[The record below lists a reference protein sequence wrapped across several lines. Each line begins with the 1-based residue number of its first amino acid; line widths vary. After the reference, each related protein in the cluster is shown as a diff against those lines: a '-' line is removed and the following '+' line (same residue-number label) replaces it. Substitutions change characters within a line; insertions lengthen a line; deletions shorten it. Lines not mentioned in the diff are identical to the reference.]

1 MKTYLD
7 DLIAYKSLYLLMQK
21 KTSKNFAGELEELK
35 NAAEERCKKYGEYP
49 LVQHK
54 EKVEETS
61 LAPITEEIVII
72 KKIKNMLGRIRML
85 LNKDKESKE
94 TEAEH
99 QETQQEA
106 MAQLLLEQY
115 EKIIFAPAQIKEVLG
130 RETVMKVLGMDIEK
144 FIKEGKDKTK
154 ETKVRQINTPAME
167 H

>member
-7 DLIAYKSLYLLMQK
+7 DLISYKSLYLLMQK
-21 KTSKNFAGELEELK
+21 KTAKNFDGELEELK
-35 NAAEERCKKYGEYP
+35 NAAIERCKTYGEYP
-49 LVQHK
+49 LIQTN
-54 EKVEETS
+54 EKKEETS

-85 LNKDKESKE
+85 LNKEKDSKE
-94 TEAEH
+94 KEAEH

-115 EKIIFAPAQIKEVLG
+115 EKVIFTPEKIKEVLG
-130 RETVMKVLGMDIEK
+130 RETVMKVLGMDIEN
-144 FIKEGKDKTK
+144 FVKEGKDKTK